1 MSQSTTAVENNPDA
15 EKAAVLAKRLVD
27 AYGVSADQAIL
38 GIIAQTYQDVLSGA
52 TCTESIADA
61 DDLLHSHPQLFGPCA
76 TAEDK
81 GERHAQPI
89 AVQTTSKGTRL
100 YLRIMD
106 DAEENVAWHLR
117 KLNRKR
123 ETPWKVDIKAA
134 HLAALDLDPEKLP
147 AIQKLGGRH
156 LVIAT
161 GGPGTGK
168 THLIKGILTCALK
181 DGGIEPSA
189 IRLAAPTNRAAD
201 RMRQS
206 LTTAAGLEAVPP
218 AQTLHSLLGD
228 REALASAK
236 LVIVDESSMADLTLI
251 GRLLHRLEHPE
262 ASLVLA
268 GDPDQL
274 PSVEVG
280 SVLSDLVGA
289 ETFAK
294 DCCVKLEKP
303 HRFGDKSPIAILAQ
317 SIKQGDHAALAKPGM
332 AEPYSLDSLWDYL
345 EGESPGAPKVFSEIK
360 VLAEARDEDSMRKA
374 LSLLARQRI
383 LCSHRVGKTGSEQ
396 LSKQI
401 LARLKLQNARADGAV
416 IMVLRNDHRNGIYN
430 GDVGIV
436 SDGNAYFLNRG
447 ALLRLG
453 LSSLPEHEL
462 AFASTIHKAQG
473 SEYERVAVVLGE
485 SRQKGFMTKEML
497 YTGITRARKD
507 VRLFETEGAL
517 TNCLSEK
524 VKRASGLEDRLNRK

>member
-1 MSQSTTAVENNPDA
+1 MSQPTPAVEQNPDS
-15 EKAAVLAKRLVD
+15 EKAAVLAKRLVE
-27 AYGVSADQAIL
+27 AYGTSADQDVL
-38 GIIAQTYQDVLSGA
+38 DIIAKTYEDVLSGA
-52 TCTESIADA
+52 TCTELEVDA
-61 DDLLHSHPQLFGPCA
+61 KELQINHPLLFGPCA
-76 TAEDK
+76 SADNNCLRPT
-81 GERHAQPI
+81 QPI
-89 AVQTTSKGTRL
+89 AIQTTTKGSRL

-123 ETPWKVDIKAA
+123 EKPWKVDVKAA

-147 AIQKLGGRH
+147 AIQMLGSRH

-181 DGGIEPSA
+181 EGGIEASA

-206 LTTAAGLEAVPP
+206 LTTTSGLEGIPP

-228 REALASAK
+228 RDALAAAK

-294 DCCVKLEKP
+294 DCCVKLENP
-303 HRFGDKSPIAILAQ
+303 HRFGDKSRIATLAQ
-317 SIKQGDHAALAKPGM
+317 SIKKGDGDALAKPGM
-332 AEPYSLDSLWDYL
+332 AETYSLDALWDYL
-345 EGESPGAPKVFSEIK
+345 EGESKDAPKAFSEIK
-360 VLAEARDEDSMRKA
+360 TLAEDGDDESMRKA
-374 LSLLARQRI
+374 IALLARQRI

-401 LARLKLQNARADGAV
+401 LGRLKLSNARADGAV

-436 SDGNAYFLNRG
+436 SDGNAHFLNRG
-447 ALLRLG
+447 VLLRIG
-453 LSSLPEHEL
+453 LSSLPEYEL

-485 SRQKGFMTKEML
+485 SRQKGFMSKEML

-517 TNCLSEK
+517 TKCLIHQ
-524 VKRASGLEDRLNRK
+524 VKRASGLGDRLKKS

>member
-1 MSQSTTAVENNPDA
+1 MSQTEAHIESNVDLA
-15 EKAAVLAKRLVD
+15 KAAVLASRLVE
-27 AYGVSADQAIL
+27 AYGLSVDPEVEKT
-38 GIIAQTYQDVLSGA
+38 IAATYHDVLAGA
-52 TCTESIADA
+52 TCTEYAIDPEK
-61 DDLLHSHPQLFGPCA
+61 LLKAYPQLFGPCVSSA
-76 TAEDK
+76 AK
-81 GERHAQPI
+81 GERPAQPL
-89 AVQTTSKGTRL
+89 AVQKTAKGSRL

-106 DAEENVAWHLR
+106 DAEESVAWHLR
-117 KLNRKR
+117 NLNQPRHK
-123 ETPWKVDIKAA
+123 PWEIDLKAA
-134 HLAALDLDPEKLP
+134 HLTALELDPEKLP
-147 AIQKLGGRH
+147 ALEMLGARR

-168 THLIKGILTCALK
+168 TTLIKGLLTCAIH
-181 DGGIEPSA
+181 DGGLDPGC

-206 LTTAAGLEAVPP
+206 LIGTPGLENIPP

-228 REALASAK
+228 RDALAAGQ

-251 GRLLHRLEHPE
+251 GRLLRRMEHPE
-262 ASLVLA
+262 ASLVLS

-280 SVLSDLVGA
+280 SVLADLVKA

-294 DCCVKLEKP
+294 ECCVKLLIP
-303 HRFGDKSPIAILAQ
+303 HRFNDKSTIADLARG
-317 SIKQGDHAALAKPGM
+317 IKQGDAQALSQPGM
-332 AEPYSLDSLWDYL
+332 SMPFSLDALWDYL
-345 EGESPGAPKVFSEIK
+345 EGEGAPKTFSEIK
-360 VLAEARDEDSMRKA
+360 GLAEIGDDESMRKA
-374 LSLLARQRI
+374 LGLLGRQRV

-401 LARLKLQNARADGAV
+401 LAKLNLENARADGAV
-416 IMVLRNDHRNGIYN
+416 VMVLRNDHRIGIYN

-436 SDGNAYFLNRG
+436 SGGNAYFSHRG
-447 ALLRLG
+447 ALVRLG

-485 SRQKGFMTKEML
+485 SRQRGFMTKEML
-497 YTGITRARKD
+497 YTGVTRARKD

-517 TNCLSEK
+517 AKCLGED
-524 VKRASGLEDRLNRK
+524 VKRASGLSERLSMPA

>member
-1 MSQSTTAVENNPDA
+1 MNTSQLVSERDPDV
-15 EKAAVLAKRLVD
+15 EKADVLARRLVE
-27 AYGVSADQAIL
+27 AYGLTVSPEIHAVITQA
-38 GIIAQTYQDVLSGA
+38 YHDVLSGA
-52 TCTESIADA
+52 SCSTVKLSPEK
-61 DDLLHSHPQLFGPCA
+61 LLAASNVLFGKCVCSESA
-76 TAEDK
+76 D
-81 GERHAQPI
+81 ERPSQPI
-89 AVQTTSKGTRL
+89 AVQPCDRGSRV
-100 YLRIMD
+100 YLRVMD
-106 DAEENVAWHLR
+106 DAEERVAWHLR
-117 KLNRKR
+117 QFNAPRAN
-123 ETPWKVDIKAA
+123 PWKVDPKAP
-134 HLAALDLDPEKLP
+134 HIAALNLAEEKIP
-147 AIQKLGGRH
+147 ALVKLGARR

-168 THLIKGILTCALK
+168 THLIKGLLTTAIM
-181 DGGIEPSA
+181 DGGIDISS

-206 LTTAAGLEAVPP
+206 LAATAGLEGIHP

-228 REALASAK
+228 RESLAAAK

-251 GRLLHRLEHPE
+251 GRLLRRMEHPE

-280 SVLSDLVGA
+280 SVLADLVSA
-289 ETFAK
+289 EGFAK
-294 DCCVKLEKP
+294 DCWIKLGKT
-303 HRFGDKSPIAILAQ
+303 HRFEDESDIASLAKAVMNGDEAYLAQ
-317 SIKQGDHAALAKPGM
+317 PGRTEAFKM
-332 AEPYSLDSLWDYL
+332 DALWDYL
-345 EGESPGAPKVFSEIK
+345 EGDGAPKAFTEIK
-360 VLAEARDEDSMRKA
+360 GLAEKGDQESMRQA
-374 LSLLARQRI
+374 LALLGRQRV
-383 LCSHRVGKTGSEQ
+383 LCSHRVGKSGSMQ
-396 LSKQI
+396 LSKLI
-401 LARLKLQNARADGAV
+401 LAKLRLENARSDGAV
-416 IMVLRNDHRNGIYN
+416 IMVLRNDHRLGIYN

-436 SDGNAYFLNRG
+436 SDGNAHFANRG
-447 ALLRLG
+447 VLLRLG

-517 TNCLSEK
+517 TKCLIEK

>member
-1 MSQSTTAVENNPDA
+1 MNTSQLVSERDPDV
-15 EKAAVLAKRLVD
+15 EKADVLARRLVE
-27 AYGVSADQAIL
+27 AYGLTVSPEIHAVITQA
-38 GIIAQTYQDVLSGA
+38 YHDVLSGA
-52 TCTESIADA
+52 SCSTVKLSPEK
-61 DDLLHSHPQLFGPCA
+61 LLAASNVLFGKCVCSESA
-76 TAEDK
+76 D
-81 GERHAQPI
+81 ERPSQPI
-89 AVQTTSKGTRL
+89 AVQPCDRGSRV
-100 YLRIMD
+100 YLRVMD
-106 DAEENVAWHLR
+106 DAEERVAWHLR
-117 KLNRKR
+117 QFNAPRAN
-123 ETPWKVDIKAA
+123 PWKVDPKAP
-134 HLAALDLDPEKLP
+134 HIAALNLAEEKIP
-147 AIQKLGGRH
+147 ALVKLGARR

-168 THLIKGILTCALK
+168 THLIKGLLTTAIM
-181 DGGIEPSA
+181 DGGIDISS

-206 LTTAAGLEAVPP
+206 LAATAGLQGIHP

-228 REALASAK
+228 RESLAAAK

-251 GRLLHRLEHPE
+251 GRLLRRMEHPE

-280 SVLSDLVGA
+280 SVLADLVSA
-289 ETFAK
+289 EGFAK
-294 DCCVKLEKP
+294 DCWIKLGKT
-303 HRFGDKSPIAILAQ
+303 HRFEDESDIASLAKAVMNGDEAYLAQ
-317 SIKQGDHAALAKPGM
+317 PGRTEAFKM
-332 AEPYSLDSLWDYL
+332 DALWDYL
-345 EGESPGAPKVFSEIK
+345 EGDGAPKAFTEIK
-360 VLAEARDEDSMRKA
+360 GLAEKGDQESMRQA
-374 LSLLARQRI
+374 LALLGRQRV
-383 LCSHRVGKTGSEQ
+383 LCSHRVGKSGSMQ
-396 LSKQI
+396 LSKLI
-401 LARLKLQNARADGAV
+401 LAKLRLENARSDGAV
-416 IMVLRNDHRNGIYN
+416 IMVLRNDHRLGIYN

-436 SDGNAYFLNRG
+436 SDGNAHFANRG
-447 ALLRLG
+447 VLLRLG

-485 SRQKGFMTKEML
+485 SQQANFMTKNML

>member
-1 MSQSTTAVENNPDA
+1 MSQPNQAIENNPDA
-15 EKAAVLAKRLVD
+15 EKSAVLAKRLVD
-27 AYGVSADQAIL
+27 AYGVSADQAVL
-38 GIIAQTYQDVLSGA
+38 AVIAKTYEDVLSGA
-52 TCTESIADA
+52 TCSEVAVDA
-61 DDLLHSHPQLFGPCA
+61 KQLLKTHPLLFGPCA
-76 TAEDK
+76 NANNK
-81 GERHAQPI
+81 GERPIEPI
-89 AVQTTSKGTRL
+89 AVQTTAKGSRL
-100 YLRIMD
+100 YLRSMD
-106 DAEENVAWHLR
+106 DAEENAAWHLR

-123 ETPWKVDIKAA
+123 EKAWKIDVKAA
-134 HLAALDLDPEKLP
+134 HFAALDLDPEKLP
-147 AIQKLGGRH
+147 AIQMLGTRH

-168 THLIKGILTCALK
+168 THLIKGILTCALIN
-181 DGGIEPSA
+181 GGIEASS

-206 LTTAAGLEAVPP
+206 LTTTAGLESIPP

-228 REALASAK
+228 RDALATAK
-236 LVIVDESSMADLTLI
+236 LVIVDESSMADLSLI

-280 SVLSDLVGA
+280 SVLADLVGA
-289 ETFAK
+289 EAFAK
-294 DCCVKLEKP
+294 DCCVKLENP
-303 HRFGDKSPIAILAQ
+303 HRFGDKSQIATLAQ
-317 SIKQGDHAALAKPGM
+317 SIKKGDLAALTKPGM
-332 AEPYSLDSLWDYL
+332 TEPYNFETLWDYL
-345 EGESPGAPKVFSEIK
+345 EGENPGAQKAFSLIK
-360 VLAEARDEDSMRKA
+360 ELAETGDEESIRKA
-374 LSLLARQRI
+374 LNLLAKQRI

-401 LARLKLQNARADGAV
+401 LGRLKLPNLRADGAV

-430 GDVGIV
+430 GDVGVV

-447 ALLRLG
+447 VLLRIG
-453 LSSLPEHEL
+453 LSSLPEYEL

-507 VRLFETEGAL
+507 VRLFQTEGSL
-517 TNCLSEK
+517 TKCMTEE
-524 VKRASGLEDRLNRK
+524 VKRASGLGDRLSKT